1 MILPHVGLI
10 ILSSL
15 YVVTGAAVFYNLER
29 PHEEQTRHEKL
40 DKIFQLKNT
49 LLDNF
54 WLLSSPSSSSGQEE
68 LITVDNFLAP
78 EKLLQQDMDNLT
90 HNLFVAF
97 DTHYIDTTHLLRVED
112 RSQLVKAGIN
122 EVNVS
127 TTVSKDVYRREGTNV
142 WTFNAAIFFSST
154 LLTTIGK
161 CEIWVLEEQFL
172 KINHFI
178 KIVCLFVYFLQDF
191 DPLIYDFNF

>member
-1 MILPHVGLI
+1 LIKQITALQYAKIILPHVGLI
-10 ILSSL
+10 LLSSL

-40 DKIFQLKNT
+40 NKIFQLKST

-54 WLLSSPSSSSGQEE
+54 WLLSSSSSSSSSSGQEVE
-68 LITVDNFLAP
+68 LLITVEDFFAP

-112 RSQLVKAGIN
+112 RSQQQAKAGFN

-127 TTVSKDVYRREGTNV
+127 TTISMYHRGGTNV

-161 CEIWVLEEQFL
+161 CKMFHYS
-172 KINHFI
+172 KRCA
-178 KIVCLFVYFLQDF
+178 KYS
-191 DPLIYDFNF
+191 